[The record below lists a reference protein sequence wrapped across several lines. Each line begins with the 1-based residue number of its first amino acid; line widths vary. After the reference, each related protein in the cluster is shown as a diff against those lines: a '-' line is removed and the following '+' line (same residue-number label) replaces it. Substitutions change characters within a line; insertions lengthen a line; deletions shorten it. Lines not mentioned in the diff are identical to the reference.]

1 VCWLVEWL
9 APCMLLVCWWLAPC
23 AIGSMDFGYTG
34 EVGEGCW
41 LLAALLHMCR
51 LGLDECM

>member
-1 VCWLVEWL
+1 MCWLVEWL